1 MHDASLERARARNS
15 HVDESPAS
23 RPRLRVRV
31 FDKRAF
37 IAPDRLGDVD
47 VDLRPYLASS
57 LPDEPRGAPWK
68 DHACLAPSDAT
79 CFALDSPLAANKFLW
94 LAAEKVQRPTVSLAI
109 KIFQAARGRT

>member
-1 MHDASLERARARNS
+1 MHGGSLERGAREQPRRWS
-15 HVDESPAS
+15 AS
-23 RPRLRVRV
+23 LPTRVRV

-109 KIFQAARGRT
+109 KIFQAARGRTAER